1 MAFSEFVYEQGIIGV
16 TIGTITGY
24 AISNFMR
31 DLNKEFI
38 LKVLKYFKVSN
49 AGLLSSLLEFLALM
63 LIVYILYHTVL
74 YPIFNKQIE
83 KEKIFNKE
91 EQEWK
96 KSLLQEVKG
105 VDLNSVYL

>member
-24 AISNFMR
+24 AISNFMK

-49 AGLLSSLLEFLALM
+49 AGLVSSLIEFLALM
-63 LIVYILYHTVL
+63 LVVYIIYHSIL
-74 YPIFNKQIE
+74 YPIFSTHIE
-83 KEKIFNKE
+83 KEKDAKKR

-96 KSLLQEVKG
+96 KNLLNEVKG